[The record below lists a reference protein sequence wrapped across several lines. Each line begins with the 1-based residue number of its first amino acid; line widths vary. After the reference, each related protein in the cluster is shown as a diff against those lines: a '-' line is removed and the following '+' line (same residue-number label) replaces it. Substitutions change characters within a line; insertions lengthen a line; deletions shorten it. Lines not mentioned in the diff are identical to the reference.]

1 MREMTTQEEEGLKKA
16 FEMAGIQDA
25 LLVANAK
32 NGQTIFYKCG
42 DEEFLQ
48 RLLAGLC
55 KRHGQL
61 FAWFVEMLRI
71 SAGAKSVD
79 IDFVKPPGAQA

>member
-16 FEMAGIQDA
+16 FEMAGIKNA
-25 LLVANAK
+25 LLFANSK

-42 DEEFLQ
+42 DDKFLL

-55 KRHGQL
+55 KRHTEL

-79 IDFVKPPGAQA
+79 IDFMKPPGAEA